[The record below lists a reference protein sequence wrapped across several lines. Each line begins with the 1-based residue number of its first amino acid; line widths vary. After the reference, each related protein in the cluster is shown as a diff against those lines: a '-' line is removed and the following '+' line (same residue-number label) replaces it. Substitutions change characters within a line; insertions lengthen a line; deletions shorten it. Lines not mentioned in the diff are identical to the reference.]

1 MKIGLVVEGG
11 GMKCAYN
18 AAILDAFLDHNITF
32 AYCIGASGGS
42 GNLASYLAGQ
52 RGRNLRFFTEH
63 IHSPSYFGLRSFLKT
78 GDLFGLQYIY
88 GTLTNSMGKDP
99 LDFPVLKNNPAEYEV
114 VVTNALTGKAE
125 YFGKEAMA
133 QDDYRLV
140 MASSA
145 IPAACRPVELND
157 IPYFDGGLSDAI
169 PVSRALEKGC
179 DRLVVILSK
188 MRDYVRKPQGMRL
201 FYTMRCHRYPKIIS
215 LIDHRHTAYNQ
226 NLQEVFALERE
237 GKAFV
242 FAPSHPIHAGTYS
255 MNEQAERDLYALGM
269 EDFNKQKDALAAFM
283 TTYL

>member
-99 LDFPVLKNNPAEYEV
+99 LDFPALKNNPAEYEV